1 MLADIHLYMLWVGS
15 LFFCAAFAFQ
25 RACQE

>member
-1 MLADIHLYMLWVGS
+1 MLADIHLYMLLVGS